1 MQKMLCLVL
10 LLVIFKSCGGG
21 GGGNSNSGGPHCGAW
36 SGWHKTG
43 ATECKGRPTCVSKG
57 LMGTYDVEE
66 KTRQCR
72 NGTQALKRERF
83 RKCGC

>member
-21 GGGNSNSGGPHCGAW
+21 GNSNSGGPRCEAW
-36 SGWHKTG
+36 SEWHKTG
-43 ATECKGRPTCVSKG
+43 ATECKGRFTCFGKG
-57 LMGTYDVEE
+57 QKATYDVEE